1 VKFPLTQSKSSVAR
15 VDYAYSDLQYLSDVH
30 RVSMNVSF

>member
-1 VKFPLTQSKSSVAR
+1 VAR
-15 VDYAYSDLQYLSDVH
+15 IDYAYSDLQYLSDVH